1 MSSKDE
7 YVQKLHAKIDEWNA
21 EIDSLKAKGESVKAG
36 KKAEYEKELEALKMK
51 RKDLEEKAKQLA
63 GAGENAWKDLKSGID
78 GAFSSLENAV
88 TAAKSRFQ

>member
-1 MSSKDE
+1 M
-7 YVQKLHAKIDEWNA
+7 
-21 EIDSLKAKGESVKAG
+21 
-36 KKAEYEKELEALKMK
+36 EALKMK

-88 TAAKSRFQ
+88 NAAKSRFQ